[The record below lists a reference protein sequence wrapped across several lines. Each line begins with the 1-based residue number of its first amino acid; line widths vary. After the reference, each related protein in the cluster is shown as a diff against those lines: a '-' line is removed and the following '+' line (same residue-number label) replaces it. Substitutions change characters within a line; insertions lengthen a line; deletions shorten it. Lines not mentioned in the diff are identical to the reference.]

1 MFWFFGR
8 WHRIALAA
16 CSILLIAS
24 APTFAWNDEG
34 HMGIAFLAYQKLR
47 PVTKSRVNA
56 LLKLNPYYAKWL
68 AALPAGTSQT
78 ETDRV
83 IFMIAATWPDQI
95 RNDPAYTD
103 DGPNNGNTPPN
114 DPKASQ
120 NIGYTDHLRH
130 KYWHFVDIP
139 FSQDGSA
146 LPAVPAPNIETQIA
160 LFRAAL
166 SSGNSDDVKS
176 YDLTW
181 LEHLVGDV
189 HQPLHAVTR
198 ITAGNPEG
206 DAGGNLV
213 LLCSAP
219 CRDELHFFWDR
230 LVGSQSSIQPPPPN
244 LPGRQVDTAAEL
256 ESATAAA
263 KTLPSP
269 KATLVNKM
277 DGASWVHESFL
288 AAESNVYV
296 PPIGPGTGP
305 YAITP
310 EYFQAA
316 RKLANERVALAGARL
331 ANLLNKEL
339 K

>member
-1 MFWFFGR
+1 M
-8 WHRIALAA
+8 
-16 CSILLIAS
+16 
-24 APTFAWNDEG
+24 
-34 HMGIAFLAYQKLR
+34 
-47 PVTKSRVNA
+47 
-56 LLKLNPYYAKWL
+56 
-68 AALPAGTSQT
+68 
-78 ETDRV
+78 

-95 RNDPAYTD
+95 RNDPVYAD
-103 DGPNNGNTPPN
+103 DGPNNGNSPPN
-114 DPKASQ
+114 DPTASQ
-120 NIGYTDHLRH
+120 NIGYEDHLRH

-139 FSQDGSA
+139 FSQDGST
-146 LPAVPAPNIETQIA
+146 LPAVPSPNVETQIG

-166 SSGNSDDVKS
+166 SSAKSDDIKS
-176 YDLTW
+176 YDLSW

-198 ITAGNPEG
+198 ITASHPEG

-244 LPGRQVDTAAEL
+244 PPGRQVDTAAEL
-256 ESATAAA
+256 KSAASAAT
-263 KTLPSP
+263 TLPAP
-269 KATLVNKM
+269 KANLSNKM
-277 DGASWVHESFL
+277 DGAIWVHESFL
-288 AAESNVYV
+288 AAEKYVYV
-296 PPIGPGTGP
+296 PPIGPGSGP

-310 EYFQAA
+310 QYFAAA
-316 RKLANERVALAGARL
+316 RTVANERVALAGARL